1 MDYHE
6 IFKRLND
13 LKIDYLITGGL
24 AVNLYGIPRMT
35 YDIDIMIKLDEKNIS
50 KIIKEILKWGYKL
63 KIPLNPQEL
72 MNLKKLK
79 KLIKEKNLKAITF
92 YNEKEVLSQIDI
104 IIWSPIPY
112 EKLKLNSKY
121 FKILDE
127 RVPVIGIKDLIFIK
141 SKIKRKQDKID
152 VENLKKILNY
162 ERKRF

>member
-79 KLIKEKNLKAITF
+79 KLIKEKNLKAVTF

-121 FKILDE
+121 FKIFDE

-162 ERKRF
+162 ERKRV

>member
-79 KLIKEKNLKAITF
+79 KLIKEKNLKAVTF

-162 ERKRF
+162 ERKRV